1 MIRTIATAIVR
12 RRFWLILVI
21 SLLTLFF
28 ASQLRHLNI
37 VIDPSAMLPKQHPNV
52 IGTTAAETLFGS
64 KYVVVVG
71 VAAADGGS
79 AFRPEV
85 LRVVA
90 DLTRDL
96 AKVPGVKAHTL
107 LSVTAERARAISGT
121 EADMKVQ
128 PLLRN
133 PNDVDEIANLARL
146 LAQNPVYQNTL
157 MSDDKTLA
165 SVTFSVVIGP
175 KGFREVMDK
184 VQIVLDQAKTPQVT
198 VISSGTAVFFANVER
213 FSARMAYLFPIALVL
228 IGLVHF
234 EAFRTRQGMI
244 LPLVTALLAVIWS
257 LGIMGAARVSMDAF
271 NATTPILI
279 LAVAAGH
286 AVQILK
292 RYYEE
297 YARLSALHPR
307 DPLSALNDRAVVE
320 SLVKVAPVM
329 LTAGLVAAL
338 GFFSLITF
346 EIATIRTFGIFT
358 GLGILS
364 ALLIE
369 LTFIPALRSYL
380 PAPQPQPTA
389 QPEAARAESR
399 HNREYREYRVWDRLA
414 GRLTALV
421 TQRYKFV
428 IASFAVLACVAVL
441 AASNVS
447 RENSTKSYFGEGLPL
462 RQDDRVLN
470 QKLAGTNTLYVV
482 FQGSHAD
489 HMKDPA
495 VLRTIEDTQ
504 AFIAAL
510 PDVGK
515 TISMVDLLKQMS
527 KSMHAG
533 NDGFYAI
540 PGSQDL
546 VSQFLL
552 LYSMSGQPTDFDAYV
567 DYQYQN
573 ANLLVWM
580 KNDSSKYAETM
591 VATIRAYVEPRLPP
605 GVTMQIGGSVP
616 QTSALSE
623 SLVKGKMQNIAQ
635 MMGFVFVA
643 GALVFRSLLAG
654 VYLVLPL
661 MFTVLVNFGVMG
673 LTGIPLNT
681 PNSVSSAMAIGI
693 GADYAI
699 YLLYRIREELGKTN
713 DVDKALA
720 QSLKTAGK
728 AVFFVASAISAGYAV
743 LMLSFNFYVHIWFG
757 MLIVLSM
764 IVSAV
769 SALIL
774 IPALI
779 KLHTPRFLTHRGT
792 ADPGGSG
799 TLVAGP
805 RLRPIIGSVAAAAI
819 AAGEIATATLATG
832 PVPRTAL
839 TSTLVGSLVL
849 AGLMSGSGA
858 ANSQA
863 AQEMQVD
870 ALMEKNYQS
879 TRVDSSTSQASFRL
893 VNASGQERSR
903 VTFGA
908 TKLVGDGVAN
918 RRVIRFLAPS
928 DVRNTTTLLLENPG
942 KDDEIWVYLPA
953 MKKARRLASNNKK
966 NSFVG
971 TDLSFGDLVGHRAK
985 DWSHKL
991 LKQET
996 LAGTAVYVVES
1007 LPKTPEIAA
1016 DSGYSKRVSWVA
1028 KDSLV
1033 SVKVEFHD
1041 MAGTLLKTL
1050 ENSNVMLVDAK
1061 QNKFQPMQVQ
1071 VKNHQTGHAT
1081 FLMFEQFVANQPVS
1095 EAFFAA
1101 GYLEK
1106 EE

>member
-1 MIRTIATAIVR
+1 MIRTLATAIVR

-37 VIDPSAMLPKQHPNV
+37 VIDPSAMLPKLHPNV

-71 VAAADGGS
+71 VGAADGGS

-107 LSVTAERARAISGT
+107 LSVTAERAQAISGT

-133 PNDVDEIANLARL
+133 PNDATEIANLARL
-146 LAQNPVYQNTL
+146 LEQNPVYQNTL

-165 SVTFSVVIGP
+165 SVTFSVAVGP

-234 EAFRTRQGMI
+234 EAFRTWQGMI

-297 YARLSALHPR
+297 YGRLRALHPR

-320 SLVKVAPVM
+320 SLAKVAPVM

-380 PAPQPQPTA
+380 PAPQPRPKA

-399 HNREYREYRVWDRLA
+399 ENRVWDRLA

-421 TQRYKFV
+421 TQRYKLV
-428 IASFAVLACVAVL
+428 ISSFAGLACVAVL

-447 RENSTKSYFGEGLPL
+447 RENSTKSYFGEGLQL
-462 RQDDRVLN
+462 RQEDRLLN

-515 TISMVDLLKQMS
+515 TISIVDLLKQMN

-533 NDGFYAI
+533 NDAFYAI
-540 PGSQDL
+540 PSSQDL

-591 VATIRAYVEPRLPP
+591 VATIRAYVEPQLPK

-643 GALVFRSLLAG
+643 GVLVFRSLLAG

-661 MFTVLVNFGVMG
+661 MFTVLVNFGAMG

-699 YLLYRIREELGKTN
+699 YLLYRIREELGKTK

-720 QSLKTAGK
+720 ETMKTAGK
-728 AVFFVASAISAGYAV
+728 AVFFVASAISVGYAV

-779 KLHTPRFLTHRGT
+779 KLHTPRFLTRRGT
-792 ADPGGSG
+792 AAPGGSG

-805 RLRPIIGSVAAAAI
+805 RLRSSAVNIAAEAI
-819 AAGEIATATLATG
+819 ATKTIATS
-832 PVPRTAL
+832 PVPGGAL
-839 TSTLVGSLVL
+839 TSALVGSLVL
-849 AGLMSGSGA
+849 AGLMSGSGSA
-858 ANSQA
+858 HSQ
-863 AQEMQVD
+863 EVQVD

-908 TKLVGDGVAN
+908 TKLVGDGIAN
-918 RRVIRFLAPS
+918 RRVIRFLSPS

-991 LKQET
+991 LKQES
-996 LAGTAVYVVES
+996 LAGTPVYVVES

-1050 ENSNVMLVDAK
+1050 ENSNVMLVDAR

-1071 VKNHQTGHAT
+1071 VKNHQTGHST
-1081 FLMFEQFVANQPVS
+1081 FLKFEQFVANQPVS
-1095 EAFFAA
+1095 EAYFAA

>member
-1 MIRTIATAIVR
+1 MIRTLATAIVR

-71 VAAADGGS
+71 VAAADGGT

-85 LRVVA
+85 LHVVA

-121 EADMKVQ
+121 ATDMKVE

-133 PNDVDEIANLARL
+133 PNDVREIANLARL
-146 LAQNPVYQNTL
+146 LEQNPVYQNTL
-157 MSDDKTLA
+157 ISADKTLA

-184 VQIVLDQAKTPQVT
+184 VQTVLDQAKTPQVT

-213 FSARMAYLFPIALVL
+213 FSARMAYLFPIALIL

-380 PAPQPQPTA
+380 PAPKPQPNA
-389 QPEAARAESR
+389 QPEAARAE
-399 HNREYREYRVWDRLA
+399 NPENRVWDRLA

-421 TQRYKFV
+421 TQRYKLV
-428 IASFAVLACVAVL
+428 ISSFAVLACVAVL

-447 RENSTKSYFGEGLPL
+447 RENSTKSYFGEGLQL
-462 RQDDRVLN
+462 RQEDRALN

-495 VLRTIEDTQ
+495 VLRAIEDTQ
-504 AFIAAL
+504 AFIATL

-515 TISMVDLLKQMS
+515 TISMVDLLKQMN
-527 KSMHAG
+527 KSMNAG
-533 NDGFYAI
+533 NNAFYAI
-540 PGSQDL
+540 PASQDM

-552 LYSMSGQPTDFDAYV
+552 LYSMSGQPTDFDAYI

-591 VATIRAYVEPRLPP
+591 VATIRAYVEPRLPK

-643 GALVFRSLLAG
+643 GVLVFRSLLAG

-661 MFTVLVNFGVMG
+661 MFTVLVNFAVMG

-699 YLLYRIREELGKTN
+699 YLLYRIREELGKTK
-713 DVDKALA
+713 DVDTALA
-720 QSLKTAGK
+720 ATMKTAGK
-728 AVFFVASAISAGYAV
+728 AVFFVASAISVGYAV

-779 KLHTPRFLTHRGT
+779 KLHTPRFLARRGT
-792 ADPGGSG
+792 AAPGGSG

-805 RLRPIIGSVAAAAI
+805 RLRPGAGSGAAGSI
-819 AAGEIATATLATG
+819 AADAISTVAISTSPASGTAFN
-832 PVPRTAL
+832 
-839 TSTLVGSLVL
+839 STLVASLVL
-849 AGLMSGSGA
+849 AGLMASSGDA
-858 ANSQA
+858 KSQA
-863 AQEMQVD
+863 AQDLQVD

-908 TKLVGDGVAN
+908 TKLLGDGVAN
-918 RRVIRFLAPS
+918 RRVIRFLSPG

-991 LKQET
+991 LKQES
-996 LAGTAVYVVES
+996 LAGTPVYVVES

-1050 ENSNVMLVDAK
+1050 ENSNVTLVDAR

-1071 VKNHQTGHAT
+1071 VKNHQTGHST
-1081 FLMFEQFVANQPVS
+1081 FLKFEQFVANQPVS
-1095 EAFFAA
+1095 EAYFAA

>member
-1 MIRTIATAIVR
+1 MIRALAVAIVR
-12 RRFWLILVI
+12 RRFWVVLAI

-71 VAAADGGS
+71 VGAVDGGS

-90 DLTRDL
+90 NLTRDL
-96 AKVPGVKAHTL
+96 AKVPGVKPHTL
-107 LSVTAERARAISGT
+107 LSVTADRARAISGT
-121 EADMKVQ
+121 EADMKVE
-128 PLLRN
+128 PLLRD
-133 PNDVDEIANLARL
+133 PNDAQEITTLARL

-157 MSDDKTLA
+157 MSADKTLA

-184 VQIVLDQAKTPQVT
+184 VQTVLDQAKTPQVK

-213 FSARMAYLFPIALVL
+213 FSARMAYLFPIALLL

-297 YARLSALHPR
+297 YARLGLLHPR
-307 DPLSALNDRAVVE
+307 DPLSALNDCAVVE

-346 EIATIRTFGIFT
+346 EIATIRTFGLFT

-380 PAPQPQPTA
+380 PAPKAQPVA
-389 QPEAARAESR
+389 MPEAAHAQSR
-399 HNREYREYRVWDRLA
+399 ENRVWDRLA

-421 TQRYKFV
+421 TQRYKLV
-428 IASFAVLACVAVL
+428 ISSFAVLACVAVL
-441 AASNVS
+441 AASNLS
-447 RENSTKSYFGEGLPL
+447 RENSTKSYFGEGLQL
-462 RQDDRVLN
+462 RQDDSLLN

-482 FQGSHAD
+482 FQGNHAD

-495 VLRTIEDTQ
+495 VLRVIEDTQ
-504 AFIAAL
+504 AYIATL

-515 TISMVDLLKQMS
+515 TISIVDLLKQMN

-533 NDGFYAI
+533 KDGFYAV

-591 VATIRAYVEPRLPP
+591 VATIRAYVEPRLPQ

-623 SLVKGKMQNIAQ
+623 SLVQGKMQNIAQ

-643 GALVFRSLLAG
+643 GVLVFRSLLAG

-699 YLLYRIREELGKTN
+699 YLLYRIREELGKTT
-713 DVDKALA
+713 DVDTALFETM
-720 QSLKTAGK
+720 KTAGK
-728 AVFFVASAISAGYAV
+728 AVFFVASAISVGVCRADVVFQFLCPHLVWHVDCAV
-743 LMLSFNFYVHIWFG
+743 
-757 MLIVLSM
+757 
-764 IVSAV
+764 
-769 SALIL
+769 
-774 IPALI
+774 
-779 KLHTPRFLTHRGT
+779 
-792 ADPGGSG
+792 
-799 TLVAGP
+799 
-805 RLRPIIGSVAAAAI
+805 
-819 AAGEIATATLATG
+819 
-832 PVPRTAL
+832 
-839 TSTLVGSLVL
+839 
-849 AGLMSGSGA
+849 
-858 ANSQA
+858 
-863 AQEMQVD
+863 
-870 ALMEKNYQS
+870 
-879 TRVDSSTSQASFRL
+879 
-893 VNASGQERSR
+893 
-903 VTFGA
+903 
-908 TKLVGDGVAN
+908 
-918 RRVIRFLAPS
+918 
-928 DVRNTTTLLLENPG
+928 
-942 KDDEIWVYLPA
+942 DDC
-953 MKKARRLASNNKK
+953 
-966 NSFVG
+966 
-971 TDLSFGDLVGHRAK
+971 
-985 DWSHKL
+985 
-991 LKQET
+991 
-996 LAGTAVYVVES
+996 
-1007 LPKTPEIAA
+1007 
-1016 DSGYSKRVSWVA
+1016 
-1028 KDSLV
+1028 
-1033 SVKVEFHD
+1033 
-1041 MAGTLLKTL
+1041 
-1050 ENSNVMLVDAK
+1050 
-1061 QNKFQPMQVQ
+1061 
-1071 VKNHQTGHAT
+1071 
-1081 FLMFEQFVANQPVS
+1081 
-1095 EAFFAA
+1095 
-1101 GYLEK
+1101 
-1106 EE
+1106 

>member
-1 MIRTIATAIVR
+1 MIRTIANTIVR

-21 SLLTLFF
+21 GLLTVFF

-37 VIDPSAMLPKQHPNV
+37 VIDPSAMLPKLHPNV

-71 VAAADGGS
+71 VGAADGGS
-79 AFRPEV
+79 AYRPEV

-107 LSVTAERARAISGT
+107 LSVTADRARAISGND
-121 EADMKVQ
+121 ADMTVE

-133 PNDVDEIANLARL
+133 PGDKGDVANLARAL
-146 LAQNPVYQNTL
+146 EQNPIYQNTL
-157 MSDDKTLA
+157 MSADKTLA
-165 SVTFSVVIGP
+165 TVTFSVEIGP

-184 VQIVLDQAKTPQVT
+184 VQVVLDQAKTPRVT

-213 FSARMAYLFPIALVL
+213 FSARMAYLFPIALIL

-297 YARLSALHPR
+297 YERLSTLYPR

-346 EIATIRTFGIFT
+346 EIATIRTFGLFT

-380 PAPQPQPTA
+380 PAPKPQPKAQPQ
-389 QPEAARAESR
+389 AAGAEG
-399 HNREYREYRVWDRLA
+399 RVWDRLA
-414 GRLTALV
+414 GQLTAVV
-421 TQRYKFV
+421 TQRYKLV
-428 IASFAVLACVAVL
+428 IASFAAVACLALL

-447 RENSTKSYFGEGLPL
+447 RENSTKSYFGEGLQL
-462 RQDDRVLN
+462 RQEDRLLN

-482 FQGSHAD
+482 FQGNHAD

-495 VLRTIEDTQ
+495 VLRVIEDAQ
-504 AFIAAL
+504 AFIATL

-515 TISMVDLLKQMS
+515 TISMVNLLKQMN

-533 NDGFYAI
+533 DMAFYAI
-540 PGSQDL
+540 PASQDL

-567 DYQYQN
+567 DYPYQN

-591 VATIRAYVEPRLPP
+591 VTTIRAYLEPRLPK

-623 SLVKGKMQNIAQ
+623 SLVKGKIQNIAQ

-643 GALVFRSLLAG
+643 GVLVFRSLLAG

-661 MFTVLVNFGVMG
+661 VFTVLVNFGVMG

-699 YLLYRIREELGKTN
+699 YLLYRIREELSKTR
-713 DVDKALA
+713 DVDTALFETM
-720 QSLKTAGK
+720 KTAGK
-728 AVFFVASAISAGYAV
+728 AVFFVASAISVGYAV

-757 MLIVLSM
+757 LLIVLSM
-764 IVSAV
+764 LVSAV

-779 KLHTPRFLTHRGT
+779 KLHTAKFLTHRGMRR
-792 ADPGGSG
+792 PGNASGAG
-799 TLVAGP
+799 TLVDGP
-805 RLRPIIGSVAAAAI
+805 RLRPTPGTTSAGGVATRKFADAAVNYNLVPS
-819 AAGEIATATLATG
+819 LA
-832 PVPRTAL
+832 
-839 TSTLVGSLVL
+839 L
-849 AGLMSGSGA
+849 AGLMASSTTA
-858 ANSQA
+858 Q
-863 AQEMQVD
+863 AQEVQVD

-879 TRVDSSTSQASFRL
+879 TRLDSSTSQASFRL
-893 VNASGQERSR
+893 VSASGQERSR
-903 VTFGA
+903 ATFGA
-908 TKLVGDGVAN
+908 TKLAGDGVAN
-918 RRVIRFLAPS
+918 RRVIRFLSPS

-991 LKQET
+991 LKQEVW
-996 LAGTAVYVVES
+996 AGAPVYVVES
-1007 LPKTPEIAA
+1007 MPKTPEIGA

-1028 KDSLV
+1028 KDSGV

-1041 MAGTLLKTL
+1041 MAGALLKTL

-1071 VKNHQTGHAT
+1071 VKNHQTGHST
-1081 FLMFEQFVANQPVS
+1081 YLKFEQFVANQPVG
-1095 EAFFAA
+1095 EAYFAA

>member
-1 MIRTIATAIVR
+1 MIHTLANTIVR
-12 RRFWLILVI
+12 RRFWLVLVI
-21 SLLTLFF
+21 GLLTVFF

-37 VIDPSAMLPKQHPNV
+37 VIDPSAMLPKLHPNV

-71 VAAADGGS
+71 VGAADGGS

-90 DLTRDL
+90 NLTRDL
-96 AKVPGVKAHTL
+96 AKVPGVKTHTL
-107 LSVTAERARAISGT
+107 LSLTADRARAISGNA
-121 EADMKVQ
+121 ADMTVE

-133 PNDVDEIANLARL
+133 PNDAQEVANLARL
-146 LAQNPVYQNTL
+146 LEQNPIYQNTL
-157 MSDDKTLA
+157 MSGDKTLA
-165 SVTFSVVIGP
+165 SVSFSVVIGP

-184 VQIVLDQAKTPQVT
+184 VQTVLDQAKTPQVT

-213 FSARMAYLFPIALVL
+213 FSARMAYLFPIALIL

-380 PAPQPQPTA
+380 PAPRPQA
-389 QPEAARAESR
+389 YVQPEAARAESR
-399 HNREYREYRVWDRLA
+399 ENRVWDRLA

-421 TQRYKFV
+421 TQRYKLV
-428 IASFAVLACVAVL
+428 ITSFAVLACVALL

-447 RENSTKSYFGEGLPL
+447 RENSTKSYFGEGLQL
-462 RQDDRVLN
+462 RQEDRVLN

-495 VLRTIEDTQ
+495 VLRAIEDSQ
-504 AFIAAL
+504 AYIVTL

-515 TISMVDLLKQMS
+515 TISMVDFLKQMN
-527 KSMHAG
+527 KSMNAG
-533 NDGFYAI
+533 NHAFYAI

-552 LYSMSGQPTDFDAYV
+552 LYSMSGQPTDFDAYI

-591 VATIRAYVEPRLPP
+591 VATIRAYVEPRLPK

-623 SLVKGKMQNIAQ
+623 SLVKGKIQNIAQ

-643 GALVFRSLLAG
+643 GMLVFRSLLAG

-699 YLLYRIREELGKTN
+699 YLLYRIREELSKTK
-713 DVDKALA
+713 DVDAALFA
-720 QSLKTAGK
+720 TMKTAGK
-728 AVFFVASAISAGYAV
+728 AVFFVASAISVGYAV

-764 IVSAV
+764 VVSAV

-779 KLHTPRFLTHRGT
+779 KLYPPKFLTDRRT
-792 ADPGGSG
+792 AGPGRSD
-799 TLVAGP
+799 TQVAGP
-805 RLRPIIGSVAAAAI
+805 RLRPSAVHTVAAVI
-819 AAGEIATATLATG
+819 APKTIATG
-832 PVPRTAL
+832 PVVRTAL
-839 TSTLVGSLVL
+839 ISALVGSLVL
-849 AGLMSGSGA
+849 AGVMAGSGA
-858 ANSQA
+858 AHSQT
-863 AQEMQVD
+863 AQGMQDLQID

-908 TKLVGDGVAN
+908 TKLLGDGVAN

-1007 LPKTPEIAA
+1007 LPKTPEIAS

-1033 SVKVEFHD
+1033 SVKVAFHD
-1041 MAGTLLKTL
+1041 MAGALLKTL

-1081 FLMFEQFVANQPVS
+1081 FLKFEQFVANQPVS

>member
-1 MIRTIATAIVR
+1 MIRTLANTIVR
-12 RRFWLILVI
+12 RRFWLVLAIG
-21 SLLTLFF
+21 LLTVFF

-37 VIDPSAMLPKQHPNV
+37 VIDPSAMLPKLHPNV
-52 IGTTAAETLFGS
+52 IGTTVAETLFGS

-71 VAAADGGS
+71 VAAADGGT

-107 LSVTAERARAISGT
+107 LSVTADRARAISGT
-121 EADMKVQ
+121 EADMKVE

-133 PNDVDEIANLARL
+133 PNDAAEIDNLARL

-175 KGFREVMDK
+175 KGFREVIDK

-364 ALLIE
+364 ALMIE

-380 PAPQPQPTA
+380 PAPPPQTKV
-389 QPEAARAESR
+389 QSKAAAVESR
-399 HNREYREYRVWDRLA
+399 ENQIWDRLA

-421 TQRYKFV
+421 TQRYKLV
-428 IASFAVLACVAVL
+428 ISCFAVLACVAVL

-447 RENSTKSYFGEGLPL
+447 RENSTKSYFGEGLQL
-462 RQDDRVLN
+462 RQDDRLLN

-515 TISMVDLLKQMS
+515 TISMVDLLKQMN

-533 NDGFYAI
+533 NDAFYAI
-540 PGSQDL
+540 PASQDL

-591 VATIRAYVEPRLPP
+591 VATIRAYVQPRLPK

-661 MFTVLVNFGVMG
+661 MFTVLVNFGMMG

-699 YLLYRIREELGKTN
+699 YLLYRIREEMGKTK

-720 QSLKTAGK
+720 QTMKTAGK
-728 AVFFVASAISAGYAV
+728 AVFFVASAISVGYAV
-743 LMLSFNFYVHIWFG
+743 LMLSLNFYVHIWFG

-779 KLHTPRFLTHRGT
+779 KLYPPRFLTHRGT
-792 ADPGGSG
+792 AGPGGSG
-799 TLVAGP
+799 ALVAGP
-805 RLRPIIGSVAAAAI
+805 RLRPITGSVTAGSIATGAIATGTIATGSVAGTTSI
-819 AAGEIATATLATG
+819 
-832 PVPRTAL
+832 
-839 TSTLVGSLVL
+839 STLVGSLVL
-849 AGLMSGSGA
+849 AGLMSSSGY
-858 ANSQA
+858 ANSQ
-863 AQEMQVD
+863 ELQVD

-908 TKLVGDGVAN
+908 TKLVGDGIAN
-918 RRVIRFLAPS
+918 RRVIRFLSPS

-985 DWSHKL
+985 DWNHKL
-991 LKQET
+991 LKQES
-996 LAGTAVYVVES
+996 LAGTPVYVVES

-1041 MAGTLLKTL
+1041 MAGLLLKTL
-1050 ENSNVMLVDAK
+1050 ENSNVMLVDAR
-1061 QNKFQPMQVQ
+1061 QNKFQAMQVQ
-1071 VKNHQTGHAT
+1071 VKNHQTGHST
-1081 FLMFEQFVANQPVS
+1081 FLKFEQFVANQPVS
-1095 EAFFAA
+1095 EAYFAA

>member
-21 SLLTLFF
+21 SLLTVFF

-37 VIDPSAMLPKQHPNV
+37 VIDPSAMLPKLHPNV

-71 VAAADGGS
+71 VGAADGGS

-121 EADMKVQ
+121 EADMQVQ

-133 PNDVDEIANLARL
+133 PNDAQEIANLARL
-146 LAQNPVYQNTL
+146 LAQNPIYQNTL
-157 MSDDKTLA
+157 MSADKTLA

-184 VQIVLDQAKTPQVT
+184 VQAVLDQAKTPQVT

-380 PAPQPQPTA
+380 PAPKPQAISQQETA
-389 QPEAARAESR
+389 HDQGREIRA
-399 HNREYREYRVWDRLA
+399 WDWLA

-421 TQRYKFV
+421 TQRCKLA
-428 IASFAVLACVAVL
+428 ISSFAVLACVAVL

-504 AFIAAL
+504 AFISAL

-515 TISMVDLLKQMS
+515 TISMVDLLKQMN

-533 NDGFYAI
+533 NDAFYAI
-540 PGSQDL
+540 PASQDL

-552 LYSMSGQPTDFDAYV
+552 LYSMSGQPTDFDAYI

-591 VATIRAYVEPRLPP
+591 VATIRAYVEPRLPK

-635 MMGFVFVA
+635 MMGFVFIA
-643 GALVFRSLLAG
+643 GVLVFRSVLAG

-661 MFTVLVNFGVMG
+661 IFTVLVNFGVMG

-699 YLLYRIREELGKTN
+699 YLLYRIREELGNTK
-713 DVDKALA
+713 DIDEALA
-720 QSLKTAGK
+720 QTMKTAGK
-728 AVFFVASAISAGYAV
+728 AVFFVASAISVGYAV

-764 IVSAV
+764 VVSAV

-779 KLHTPRFLTHRGT
+779 KLHTPRFLTRRGT
-792 ADPGGSG
+792 AAPGGSG

-805 RLRPIIGSVAAAAI
+805 KLRPSAVNIATEAI
-819 AAGEIATATLATG
+819 ATKTIATSCAPG
-832 PVPRTAL
+832 TAL
-839 TSTLVGSLVL
+839 TSTLIGSLVV
-849 AGLMSGSGA
+849 AGLMSGSGSA
-858 ANSQA
+858 HSQ
-863 AQEMQVD
+863 EVQVD

-893 VNASGQERSR
+893 VNAAGQERSR

-908 TKLVGDGVAN
+908 TKLLGDGVAN
-918 RRVIRFLAPS
+918 RRVIRFLSPS

-953 MKKARRLASNNKK
+953 MKKARRLASSNKK

-985 DWSHKL
+985 DWNHKL
-991 LKQET
+991 LKQES
-996 LAGTAVYVVES
+996 LAGTPVYVVES

-1041 MAGTLLKTL
+1041 MAGMLLKTL
-1050 ENSNVMLVDAK
+1050 ENSNVMLVDAR

-1081 FLMFEQFVANQPVS
+1081 FLKFEQFVANQPVS
-1095 EAFFAA
+1095 EAYFAA

>member
-1 MIRTIATAIVR
+1 MIRALANTIVR
-12 RRFWLILVI
+12 RRFWLVLVI
-21 SLLTLFF
+21 GLMTVFF
-28 ASQLRHLNI
+28 ASQLRHVNI
-37 VIDPSAMLPKQHPNV
+37 VIDPSAMLPKLHPNV

-71 VAAADGGS
+71 VGAADGGS

-107 LSVTAERARAISGT
+107 LSVTADRARAISGT
-121 EADMKVQ
+121 EADMKVE

-133 PNDVDEIANLARL
+133 PNDAAEIANLARL
-146 LAQNPVYQNTL
+146 LEQNPVYQSTL
-157 MSDDKTLA
+157 ISADKTLA

-184 VQIVLDQAKTPQVT
+184 VQAVLDQAKTPQVT

-297 YARLSALHPR
+297 YERLRALHPR

-320 SLVKVAPVM
+320 SLAKVAPVM
-329 LTAGLVAAL
+329 LTSGLVAAL

-380 PAPQPQPTA
+380 PAPQPQSKA
-389 QPEAARAESR
+389 QPEAGCAESR
-399 HNREYREYRVWDRLA
+399 ENRVWDRLA

-421 TQRYKFV
+421 TQRYKLV
-428 IASFAVLACVAVL
+428 ISCFAVLACVAVL

-447 RENSTKSYFGEGLPL
+447 RENSTKSYFGEGLQL
-462 RQDDRVLN
+462 RQEDRVLN
-470 QKLAGTNTLYVV
+470 QKLAGTNTLYVL

-495 VLRTIEDTQ
+495 VLRAIEDTQ

-515 TISMVDLLKQMS
+515 TISIVDLLKQMN

-533 NDGFYAI
+533 NDEFYAI
-540 PGSQDL
+540 PSSQDL

-552 LYSMSGQPTDFDAYV
+552 LYSMSAQPTDFDAYI

-591 VATIRAYVEPRLPP
+591 VATIRAYVEPRLPK

-643 GALVFRSLLAG
+643 GVLVFRSLLAG
-654 VYLVLPL
+654 IYLVLPL

-699 YLLYRIREELGKTN
+699 YLLYRIREELGKTK
-713 DVDKALA
+713 DIDKALA
-720 QSLKTAGK
+720 QTMKTAGK
-728 AVFFVASAISAGYAV
+728 AVFFVASAISVGYAV

-779 KLHTPRFLTHRGT
+779 KLYPPRFLTHRGT
-792 ADPGGSG
+792 ASPGGSG
-799 TLVAGP
+799 TLVTGP
-805 RLRPIIGSVAAAAI
+805 RLRPMVRSIAAEAVATRAI
-819 AAGEIATATLATG
+819 ATGTITTG
-832 PVPRTAL
+832 PVAGTVL
-839 TSTLVGSLVL
+839 TSTLVASLVL
-849 AGLMSGSGA
+849 AGLMSSSGA

-863 AQEMQVD
+863 AQEVQVE

-908 TKLVGDGVAN
+908 TKLLGDGMAN
-918 RRVIRFLAPS
+918 RRVIRFLSPS

-991 LKQET
+991 LKQES
-996 LAGTAVYVVES
+996 LAGTPVYVVES

-1050 ENSNVMLVDAK
+1050 ENSNVMLVDVK

-1081 FLMFEQFVANQPVS
+1081 FLKFEQFVANQPVS
-1095 EAFFAA
+1095 EAYFAA